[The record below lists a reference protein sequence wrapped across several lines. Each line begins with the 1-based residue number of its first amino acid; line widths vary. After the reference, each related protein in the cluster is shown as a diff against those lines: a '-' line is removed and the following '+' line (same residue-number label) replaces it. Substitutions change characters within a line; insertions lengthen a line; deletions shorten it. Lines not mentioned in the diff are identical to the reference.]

1 MAIEYEIILTD
12 DAGGN
17 RFPIATMPGFD
28 YIITYNKPGIIN
40 LGLPT
45 VNFDLARIGLL
56 DDKPDKRI
64 EVWRKS
70 PSVAKSLRQ
79 LGTILKGTFS
89 KDAAGKDT
97 WSVTAFSPLEW
108 AKRRIVAYA
117 SGSSEAEKT
126 VTEAD
131 DMAKA
136 IARENLG
143 ASATDT
149 DRDLTNLIGF
159 TVQSDQALAPQI
171 SMPFAWKE
179 LDKVLLDIAKA
190 SEEAGNRLYYT
201 IVPLTSTAFQFQ
213 TWINFPGQDR
223 TGGRRPVIFST
234 ELGNLK
240 TPSLSIDYSKVIN
253 YVYSGG
259 QGEAAA
265 RNVQEVEDAANIARS
280 IINRREGFVNATR
293 VEAGVATENVQI
305 QDIGNA
311 EIRENKPI
319 RRFAGE
325 LLSTPQTLYGKHWKE
340 GDQVAVKYLGV
351 EFTTIVESVRFAFA
365 ENLETIT
372 ARVDIVT

>member
-1 MAIEYEIILTD
+1 MTIQYEIILTD
-12 DAGGN
+12 DVGGN
-17 RFPIATMPGFD
+17 RFPIAAMPGFD

-56 DDKPDKRI
+56 NDKPDKRI

-70 PSVAKSLRQ
+70 SGVAKSLRQ

-97 WSVTAFSPLEW
+97 WHVTAFSPLEW
-108 AKRRIVAYA
+108 SRRRIVAYN
-117 SGSSEAEKT
+117 SGSSQSEKT
-126 VTEAD
+126 ATEAD

-136 IARENLG
+136 VVRENLG

-149 DRDLTNLIGF
+149 DRDLTNLVGF
-159 TVQSDQALAPQI
+159 TVQSDQTLAPQI

-179 LDKVLLDIAKA
+179 LDKVLQDIAKA

-201 IVPLTSTAFQFQ
+201 IVPLTSTTFQFR

-223 TGGRRPVIFST
+223 TGGNSPVIFST

-259 QGEAAA
+259 QDEAAA

-293 VEAGVATENVQI
+293 VEAGVATENAQI

-319 RRFAGE
+319 RRFTGE

-340 GDQVAVKYLGV
+340 GDQITVKYLGV
-351 EFTTIVESVRFAFA
+351 EFTAIIESVRFAFA
-365 ENLETIT
+365 EKLETIT

>member
-1 MAIEYEIILTD
+1 MTVQYEIVLTD
-12 DAGGN
+12 DVGGN
-17 RFPIATMPGFD
+17 HYQVATSPGFD
-28 YIITYNKPGIIN
+28 YVITYNKPGVIN

-45 VNFDLARIGLL
+45 VVFDLARIGLL
-56 DDKPDKRI
+56 NDRPDKRI

-70 PSVAKSLRQ
+70 PGVAKSLRQ
-79 LGTILKGTFS
+79 LGVILKGSFS
-89 KDAAGKDT
+89 KDAAGKNV

-117 SGSSEAEKT
+117 SGSAQAEKT
-126 VTEAD
+126 TTEAD

-136 IARENLG
+136 LARENLG

-149 DRDLTNLIGF
+149 DRDMTSLVGF
-159 TVQSDQALAPQI
+159 SVAADLAAAPQI
-171 SMPFAWKE
+171 SMPFAWKQ
-179 LDKVLLDIAKA
+179 LDKVLLDIAKS
-190 SEEAGNRLYYT
+190 SEEAGTRLYYD
-201 IVPLTSTAFQFQ
+201 IVPLTSTTFQFK

-223 TGGRRPVIFST
+223 TGGNNPVIFST

-240 TPSLSIDYSKVIN
+240 TPSLSIDYSNVIN

-259 QGEAAA
+259 QGEDAT
-265 RNVQEVEDAANIARS
+265 RNVQEVENTANIARS

-305 QDIGNA
+305 QDIGSA
-311 EIRENKPI
+311 EMRENKPK
-319 RRFAGE
+319 RRFTGE

-340 GDQVAVKYLGV
+340 GDQVMVKYLGI
-351 EFTTIVESVRFAFA
+351 EFTAIVESVRFAFA